1 MQYIQCLA
9 QVALSKSDVSSCY
22 TLVARGTIP
31 KGGTHWTTSVN
42 WIPGLGLCGKE
53 KHLEGH
59 LLIRRQEGSLPFRFV
74 VSAFRD

>member
-1 MQYIQCLA
+1 MQYVQCLA
-9 QVALSKSDVSSCY
+9 QVALSKSEVSSCC
-22 TLVARGTIP
+22 TFVARRTIP
-31 KGGTHWTTSVN
+31 KGGVN

-53 KHLEGH
+53 KHLEGQ